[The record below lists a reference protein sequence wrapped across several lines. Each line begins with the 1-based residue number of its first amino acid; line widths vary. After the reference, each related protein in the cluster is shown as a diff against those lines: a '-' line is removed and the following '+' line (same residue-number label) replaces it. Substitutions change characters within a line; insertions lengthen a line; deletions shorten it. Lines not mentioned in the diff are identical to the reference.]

1 VCSRYYS
8 ILTESRTVLTREIQS
23 SGSLD
28 DILERASTP
37 LNKFSLASTG
47 MTVLHRAVLHD
58 DILAIKLLLD
68 AKMEVNCTTSSG
80 VTALQVA
87 SLIGNVEVVRFLLE
101 ASARSSEIAGGG
113 ITALHLPV
121 CSGHREIVEIL
132 VKAKAA
138 LNGGA
143 VVGPVS
149 EGGLAPAITALHIA
163 SAQGDENIV
172 KILLSANAAVDVD
185 AMEGGDYTPL
195 YCAAKNGHVGIVEDL
210 LAAGADVNKAD
221 DDGWTVLH
229 TATDDNNSELLT
241 TLLAANADVN
251 AALEKSKATA
261 LHIAARRGYKE
272 AAKQLVDA
280 GADLRCIDI
289 S

>member
-1 VCSRYYS
+1 
-8 ILTESRTVLTREIQS
+8 LKREIQS

-28 DILERASTP
+28 DILERASTL
-37 LNKFSLASTG
+37 LNKFALASTG

-68 AKMEVNCTTSSG
+68 AKMEVNCTTSRG
-80 VTALQVA
+80 VTALQIA
-87 SLIGNVEVVRFLLE
+87 SLIGNVEVVRLLLE
-101 ASARSSEIAGGG
+101 AGARPSEIAGGG
-113 ITALHLPV
+113 ITALHLAV

-132 VKAKAA
+132 VEAKAA

-149 EGGLAPAITALHIA
+149 KSGLAPTITALHIA
-163 SAQGDENIV
+163 SAYGDENIV
-172 KILLSANAAVDVD
+172 KRLLSANAPVDVD
-185 AMEGGDYTPL
+185 AMAGGGITPL
-195 YCAAKNGHVGIVEDL
+195 YCAAKNGHVSIVEDL

-221 DDGWTVLH
+221 DNGWTVLH
-229 TATDDNNSELLT
+229 TATDGNNLQLLT

-261 LHIAARRGYKE
+261 LHIAAQRGYNE
-272 AAKQLVDA
+272 TAKQLVDA
-280 GADLRCIDI
+280 GADLAALTYPDEYT
-289 S
+289 SLLMALKQGN